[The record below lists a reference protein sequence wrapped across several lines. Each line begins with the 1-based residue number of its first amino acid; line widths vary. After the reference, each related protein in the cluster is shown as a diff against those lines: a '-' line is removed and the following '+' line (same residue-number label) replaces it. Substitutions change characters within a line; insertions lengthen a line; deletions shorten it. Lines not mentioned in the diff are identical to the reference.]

1 MKATGEFE
9 KLSELDRRL
18 IDQILDVILK
28 YTTPKKVIIFGSRA
42 RGDFK
47 KTSDIDIAIDSEE
60 DIDFVREILDEEVE
74 TLLKFDVVNLRKV
87 NEDFKRRILEEGI
100 VIYGEESGF

>member
-9 KLSELDRRL
+9 KLSELDGRL

-87 NEDFKRRILEEGI
+87 NEDFKKRILEEGI

>member
-1 MKATGEFE
+1 MVREQEG
-9 KLSELDRRL
+9 
-18 IDQILDVILK
+18 I
-28 YTTPKKVIIFGSRA
+28 
-42 RGDFK
+42 FK

-87 NEDFKRRILEEGI
+87 SKDFKRRILEEGI
-100 VIYGEESGF
+100 VIYGKESGF